1 MYYIHIERVQSAVPH
16 PANEDVRGVSWR
28 YCEYDPQLSWN
39 RPRLG
44 SVQIGS
50 AGSLSS
56 CVATIGT
63 ICNLRFISSPQISVK
78 DTFLDKGFFPN
89 SIFHVIFIL
98 QVEIKYL
105 VHLEKARGATEA
117 DEPI

>member
-1 MYYIHIERVQSAVPH
+1 MYYIHIVCKVCKVQFPTQQMRMSGACPGATASTI
-16 PANEDVRGVSWR
+16 PNCPGID
-28 YCEYDPQLSWN
+28 
-39 RPRLG
+39 LG